1 VTPSENRLQEQLDR
15 LVPRP
20 ESAGGDWGDA
30 LARAS
35 ARTRR
40 QRKVLVS
47 AALAAAVAVLS
58 ATALGREVGDFA
70 WLTRSPGKPAGEE
83 AQVLF
88 QEQSEQRWSK
98 FPDRPRL
105 RELIRARLGDGTYT
119 LYGFRT
125 GALVCLRL
133 IADGLPGAGPT
144 LSCLPLY
151 ELELSKDDVI
161 PLRGNVSLG
170 HVGRLPRTIE
180 DPPAVPRAIATY
192 GFASGRA
199 QRVDVISDRGPSD
212 AILGGG
218 AFLHV
223 IDRPNRGEW
232 ARSAVS
238 IDAVG
243 NRRTIPIVVDVLG
256 EPPVER
262 ASEATGPSRVE
273 RRVSGGKIGWLTRS
287 SPPAFI
293 RPNPRDFI
301 RMRVAL
307 VGDKV
312 CLGSSLGQGCQRRS
326 QLFRRGPVNASYG
339 FSGVGSQFAIIRGIA
354 SDDVA
359 RVQLFLA
366 TGERRPVPLKRNVLL
381 VRVQRAKFPARLVA
395 YDKQE
400 RVIAIETYRL

>member
-1 VTPSENRLQEQLDR
+1 MVE
-15 LVPRP
+15 VPGP
-20 ESAGGDWGDA
+20 AQ
-30 LARAS
+30 AS
-35 ARTRR
+35 
-40 QRKVLVS
+40 
-47 AALAAAVAVLS
+47 
-58 ATALGREVGDFA
+58 
-70 WLTRSPGKPAGEE
+70 W
-83 AQVLF
+83 
-88 QEQSEQRWSK
+88 
-98 FPDRPRL
+98 
-105 RELIRARLGDGTYT
+105 LIRARLGDGTYT

-125 GALVCLRL
+125 GGLVCLRL
-133 IADGLPGAGPT
+133 IADGIPGAGPT

-161 PLRGNVSLG
+161 PLRGNVGLG
-170 HVGRLPRTIE
+170 HVGRRPRTIE
-180 DPPAVPRAIATY
+180 DPPTPPRAIATY

-199 QRVDVISDRGPSD
+199 RHVDLISDRGSST

-223 IDRPNRGEW
+223 IDRPNRGVW

-238 IDAVG
+238 VDEVG

-262 ASEATGPSRVE
+262 ASKPTGPTRVE

-287 SPPAFI
+287 RPSAFI
-293 RPNPRDFI
+293 RPNPRDFL
-301 RMRVAL
+301 RMGLAL
-307 VGDKV
+307 AGDEV
-312 CLGSSLGQGCQRRS
+312 CLYSSLGHGCHRRS
-326 QLFRRGPVNASYG
+326 QLFRRGPINASYG
-339 FSGVGSQFAIIRGIA
+339 FSGVGSQFAIIEGIA

-366 TGERRPVPLKRNVLL
+366 TGERRPVPLKRNILL

-395 YDKQE
+395 YDKQG